1 MFNIGTNGGTSCA
14 PGLREAVT
22 QACGASGESLV
33 VDGRFKGGWIT
44 RHYGAP
50 AQGVQAVQMELAQR
64 LYLDEDAPRV
74 PNAAKA
80 AQAEAILAGVLGAAL
95 DWARA

>member
-1 MFNIGTNGGTSCA
+1 MAARAAT
-14 PGLREAVT
+14 P
-22 QACGASGESLV
+22 ACGRRYAGLPAASGESLV

-50 AQGVQAVQMELAQR
+50 AQGVHAVQMELAQR

-95 DWARA
+95 AWARA